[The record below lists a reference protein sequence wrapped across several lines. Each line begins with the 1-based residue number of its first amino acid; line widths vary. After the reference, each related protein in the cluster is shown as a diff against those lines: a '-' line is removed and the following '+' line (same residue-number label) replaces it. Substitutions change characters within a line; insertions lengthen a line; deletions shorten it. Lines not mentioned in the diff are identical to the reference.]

1 MNEALT
7 PEGALLMGIQPGG
20 ESPEPDQTSLE
31 IAPLESD
38 PQPDESQ
45 AQKGEPKELDL
56 SALLEKAELDPKDFY
71 KLKVPGTEQTW
82 GEAKDALQSVGD
94 LALQKAQQES
104 NLRDRENG
112 ILAKA
117 REAQGLWDLLPND
130 LKSPEVTAKFQQ
142 IRQQEIMA
150 ENQRTLTAIPEW
162 RDPLK
167 ATTDREAIATLMQ
180 SYGFSDGE
188 IGQMY
193 GSRELKA
200 WRDYANLKALVSGI
214 GTKEVKKPKASPQSR
229 RAGVKPRQIE
239 GATEAGAI
247 LLQGLKKGK

>member
-7 PEGALLMGIQPGG
+7 PEGALLMGIQPED
-20 ESPEPDQTSLE
+20 ESPEPDQTSPE
-31 IAPLESD
+31 TASLESD
-38 PQPDESQ
+38 PLPQETE
-45 AQKGEPKELDL
+45 AQKDEPEELDL

-94 LALQKAQQES
+94 LALQKARQES
-104 NLRDRENG
+104 ELRDRENG

-117 REAQGLWDLLPND
+117 REAQSLWELLPREV
-130 LKSPEVTAKFQQ
+130 KTPEVSAQFERLKL
-142 IRQQEIMA
+142 QEIQA

-180 SYGFSDGE
+180 SYGYSDGE

-200 WRDYANLKALVSGI
+200 WRDYAILKALVSGI
-214 GTKEVKKPKASPQSR
+214 GAKEVKKATQKPTGR